1 MDRHQSPDRPA
12 CADMLCRLLDLNDLD
27 LHIYRLLIRKP
38 RRTQDLAQHVGKDR
52 STVHRSLQRLVEGGL
67 CQRQRCPVEGGG
79 RFFRYAAVAP
89 EEVQR
94 RIRTCLDNWYH
105 RMEQALDQF
114 MAEFYLN
121 ENNNR

>member
-1 MDRHQSPDRPA
+1 MDRHQSPGRST

-27 LHIYRLLIRKP
+27 LHIYRLLIQGSQCAR
-38 RRTQDLAQHVGKDR
+38 DLAEQVGKDR

-89 EEVQR
+89 EEVQQ

-114 MAEFYLN
+114 MAEFYSN
-121 ENNNR
+121 ENTNQ